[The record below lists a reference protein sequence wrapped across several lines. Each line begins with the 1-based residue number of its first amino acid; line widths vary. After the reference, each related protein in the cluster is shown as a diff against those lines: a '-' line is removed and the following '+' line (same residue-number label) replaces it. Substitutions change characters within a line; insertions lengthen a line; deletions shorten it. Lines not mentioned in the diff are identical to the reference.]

1 MTFAIFCFMVLW
13 ALLIIEGL
21 NCEIIVLCSLVAN
34 SLAII
39 SNFIIFIFEGE
50 KNTLKTFFLGKTISV
65 QKTLRLQDFASRF
78 SKFLLGGGMP
88 PDPPSQLA
96 PEGCSPQLQD

>member
-1 MTFAIFCFMVLW
+1 MTFAVFCFMVLW

-21 NCEIIVLCSLVAN
+21 NCEIIVLYSLVAN

-50 KNTLKTFFLGKTISV
+50 KNTQNFLFGK
-65 QKTLRLQDFASRF
+65 DNF
-78 SKFLLGGGMP
+78 SPKN
-88 PDPPSQLA
+88 
-96 PEGCSPQLQD
+96 PQIAGFCI

>member
-1 MTFAIFCFMVLW
+1 MTFAVFCFMVLW
-13 ALLIIEGL
+13 VLLIIEGL
-21 NCEIIVLCSLVAN
+21 NCEIIVLCSLVAI

-50 KNTLKTFFLGKTISV
+50 KNTLKTVFLGKTFSL

-78 SKFLLGGGMP
+78 SKFLWGG
-88 PDPPSQLA
+88 A
-96 PEGCSPQLQD
+96 CPQTT

>member
-1 MTFAIFCFMVLW
+1 MTFAVFCFMVLW

-21 NCEIIVLCSLVAN
+21 NCEIIVLCSLVAI

-39 SNFIIFIFEGE
+39 SNFIIFIFEGK

-78 SKFLLGGGMP
+78 SKFL
-88 PDPPSQLA
+88 
-96 PEGCSPQLQD
+96 